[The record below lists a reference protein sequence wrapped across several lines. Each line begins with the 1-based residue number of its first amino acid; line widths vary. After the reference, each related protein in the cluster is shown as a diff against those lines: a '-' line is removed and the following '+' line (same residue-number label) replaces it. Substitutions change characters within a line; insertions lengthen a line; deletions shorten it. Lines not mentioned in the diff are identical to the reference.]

1 MFCCCGSWSCGS
13 CGCGDSCGCDC
24 GCGSDNGVTTLPIF
38 PDTPAYTG
46 LSQFPVYVSYPAF
59 YAGETSING
68 ANQAI
73 FTVNGTTAATARR
86 FYRV

>member
-1 MFCCCGSWSCGS
+1 MFCCCGSCGS
-13 CGCGDSCGCDC
+13 CGCNDSCGC

-38 PDTPAYTG
+38 PDTPAFSG

-59 YAGETSING
+59 FAGDTAING

-73 FTVNGTTAATARR
+73 FTVSGTTSTARR
-86 FYRV
+86 SCRR